1 MDPST
6 GTVLLDQV
14 RRTVDTVC
22 SLGRPCKTRRKVSSL
37 MILLLAPES
46 ISIDKR
52 VPFTRRVIIVGGV
65 IGVDSSCALNRCAT
79 CSDRA
84 VSALGTSPSS
94 DNA

>member
-14 RRTVDTVC
+14 RRTVDTLWR
-22 SLGRPCKTRRKVSSL
+22 LGRPCKTRRKVSSL
-37 MILLLAPES
+37 MMLLAPES

-65 IGVDSSCALNRCAT
+65 VGVDSSCVLNRRAT

-94 DNA
+94 DNT